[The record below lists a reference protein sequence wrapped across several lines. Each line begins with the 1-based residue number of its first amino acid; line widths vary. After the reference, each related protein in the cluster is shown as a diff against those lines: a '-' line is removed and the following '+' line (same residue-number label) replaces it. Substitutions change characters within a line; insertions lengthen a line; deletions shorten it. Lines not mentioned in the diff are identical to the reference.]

1 MKVSFWKTNILQLRG
16 RPKKK
21 KKKKGSSNEVVEKK
35 FIQCYWLFTL
45 CLVSIKFP
53 SFVYCA
59 VSLQRN
65 CKFSAFLGRQ
75 LDPMSEHSGQPNG
88 NCTLLTIGWVT
99 GWGVKTH
106 LSNLRN
112 PFNFP
117 ISLLICLSQA
127 STFYFFS
134 SVCYHVN
141 KQGRISAVHWQHN
154 KMGFRFQ
161 YLKNGLL
168 LGFSAFVSYLYCPS
182 DQKSPKPHNVR
193 SWPYEF
199 SLKFSNYNLGR
210 MFHVGSA
217 TV

>member
-16 RPKKK
+16 RTKKRKKK
-21 KKKKGSSNEVVEKK
+21 SSSNEVVEKK

-88 NCTLLTIGWVT
+88 TCTLLTIGWVT

-117 ISLLICLSQA
+117 FDLPFTGQYFLFLLICLLS
-127 STFYFFS
+127 
-134 SVCYHVN
+134 C
-141 KQGRISAVHWQHN
+141 
-154 KMGFRFQ
+154 
-161 YLKNGLL
+161 
-168 LGFSAFVSYLYCPS
+168 
-182 DQKSPKPHNVR
+182 
-193 SWPYEF
+193 
-199 SLKFSNYNLGR
+199 
-210 MFHVGSA
+210 
-217 TV
+217 